1 MVMKGNGN
9 FESERN
15 LREFRENLRENLS
28 SREILEKWKCDEN
41 GLPEKTALRLPCNY
55 FIYPYRYHK
64 CQTNA
69 VLLTSLKKC
78 QQHCIGKF
86 RWYDLYTKP
95 IFNF

>member
-41 GLPEKTALRLPCNY
+41 GLPEKTA
-55 FIYPYRYHK
+55 
-64 CQTNA
+64 Q
-69 VLLTSLKKC
+69 TSLDSSSYSDMKWQDC
-78 QQHCIGKF
+78 LRQILTWLVF
-86 RWYDLYTKP
+86 LT
-95 IFNF
+95 